1 MTTDL
6 IQARPGPVLSIGG
19 REFPI
24 RAVDLT
30 WHMMV
35 LARASDAA
43 NVEVPPLDQDAPLN
57 VRAEIEKRQ
66 AAKEKAG
73 SKLMGTMYAI
83 VMKILADDVV
93 RQDFEEFMDEAE
105 LDQGSFDEALS
116 NALQTIAG
124 GGDGDPSK
132 AGGPSSSSESS
143 PTTPASSPV
152 DSYALGSVPATIP
165 GVV

>member
-6 IQARPGPVLSIGG
+6 VPTRTGPVLRIGG

-24 RAVDLT
+24 RSVDLT

-57 VRAEIEKRQ
+57 VRAEIERRQ

-83 VMKILADDVV
+83 TMKILSDDVV
-93 RQDFEEFMDEAE
+93 REEFEQFMDEAE
-105 LDQGSFDEALS
+105 LSQGSFDEALS
-116 NALQTIAG
+116 DALQAIAG
-124 GGDGDPSK
+124 GGESDPSK
-132 AGGPSSSSESS
+132 AGGPSYSSESS
-143 PTTPASSPV
+143 PTTPVSSPAASSEP
-152 DSYALGSVPATIP
+152 GSVQGTIP